1 MVSVTMARL
10 RRKLGDPPL
19 IGTVVG
25 KGYRM

>member
-1 MVSVTMARL
+1 VTMARL

-25 KGYRM
+25 KGYQM